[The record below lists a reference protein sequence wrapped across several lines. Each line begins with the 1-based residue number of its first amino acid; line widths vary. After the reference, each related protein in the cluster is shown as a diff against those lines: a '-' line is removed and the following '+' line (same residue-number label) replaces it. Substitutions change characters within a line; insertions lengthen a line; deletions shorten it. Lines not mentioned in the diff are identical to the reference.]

1 MDSVNYVITVKFIK
15 DVFVVKLT
23 KFKRKT
29 MASKNLWLSL
39 AALVAFVVF
48 SIANVSAMAFAQIVD
63 IEVGG
68 VDTLAC
74 DLTGAELACDP
85 VAVPVATFSGQTV
98 PVRVEFDALENAEDV
113 RVKAWIAGER
123 ELASISERFDVIS
136 GNTYSRLVSL
146 QVPADL
152 DELDETLELNVV
164 IENRND
170 GIGDEKQISLTLQRE
185 SYVIEILDV
194 DMPNEISAGE
204 VLPLDVVLKNIG
216 RHFADETFVRAKIDA
231 LGIEDKAFFGDL
243 SSIDEPFSR
252 DPFEADIS
260 DGFDRLDKED
270 SGERKLLLR
279 IPSNAQPGVYVV
291 EIEAYNED
299 ALTTLTRKV
308 VIKGAED
315 SSMVV
320 APVHSRSFAVGENG
334 EYTLTIVNTG
344 NRVRVYEL
352 IVESPAELSIDLS
365 DPVLAVPAGSSMTAR
380 LTANADKAGKYD
392 FAVNVHSGAEVVKR
406 ESFMANVEG
415 QAIGGAVG
423 SSTVLLTVVLA
434 IIFIVL
440 LIVLIVLLTRKP
452 EKTEEGESYY

>member
-1 MDSVNYVITVKFIK
+1 M
-15 DVFVVKLT
+15 KLT

-29 MASKNLWLSL
+29 MTSKNLWLSL
-39 AALVAFVVF
+39 VALAAFVVF
-48 SIANVSAMAFAQIVD
+48 SIANVSAMGFAQIVD
-63 IEVGG
+63 IEVQG
-68 VDTLAC
+68 VETLEC
-74 DLTGAELACDP
+74 GLIGAELACDP
-85 VAVPVATFSGQTV
+85 AVTPVAIFSGQTV
-98 PVRVEFDALENAEDV
+98 PVRIEFDALMDAEDV

-123 ELASISERFDVIS
+123 ELASISDRFDVIS
-136 GNTYSRLVSL
+136 GNTYSKLVSV

-152 DELDETLELNVV
+152 DELDEELELNVV

-170 GIGDEKQISLTLQRE
+170 GIGDEKQIVLTLQRE
-185 SYVIEILDV
+185 SYVVEILDV
-194 DMPNEISAGE
+194 DMPNEVSAGE
-204 VLPLDVVLKNIG
+204 VLYLDVVLKNIG
-216 RHFADETFVRAKIDA
+216 RHFADETFVRARIDA

-252 DPFEADIS
+252 NPFEAELT

-270 SGERKLLLR
+270 SGERKLILR
-279 IPSNAQPGVYVV
+279 IPSNAQPGVYAV
-291 EIEAYNED
+291 EIQAFNED

-320 APVHSRSFAVGENG
+320 APVHSRSFAVGEEG

-352 IVESPAELSIDLS
+352 IVESPGELNIDLS
-365 DPVLAVPAGSSMTAR
+365 DAVLAVPAGSSMTAR
-380 LTANADKAGKYD
+380 IKASADKAGKYE

-415 QAIGGAVG
+415 KAIGGATN
-423 SSTVLLTVVLA
+423 STVLLTVVLA

-440 LIVLIVLLTRKP
+440 LVVLIVLLTRKP